1 MENIKILFKKINN
14 KFLSINIES
23 KFYSIA
29 FVFFILFFLIGYCLP
44 DNTTKNIIM
53 MVRNILTIIL
63 ICIGFT
69 LQSIST
75 IKKIWGHWIGKIIIS
90 FLNFITFFIS
100 KALSRILISDTFGLP
115 VKDFEMTSEILT
127 LTFYLPILFL
137 LLSIVFIFLY
147 LLQMIYI
154 SLQVELLKKV
164 LAKFLS
170 DLNLPFM
177 VLIGR
182 FFATFFISIFLWYA
196 GNKILFA
203 IADKSSFVRAKM
215 IPFLAYWCDYQALW
229 KYPNLR
235 KGERVILHENGI
247 ISYIKYNDKG
257 EMEISTEKYE

>member
-53 MVRNILTIIL
+53 MVCNILTIIL

-137 LLSIVFIFLY
+137 LLSIVFIF
-147 LLQMIYI
+147 
-154 SLQVELLKKV
+154 
-164 LAKFLS
+164 
-170 DLNLPFM
+170 
-177 VLIGR
+177 
-182 FFATFFISIFLWYA
+182 FISITNDIY
-196 GNKILFA
+196 
-203 IADKSSFVRAKM
+203 FVAS
-215 IPFLAYWCDYQALW
+215 
-229 KYPNLR
+229 
-235 KGERVILHENGI
+235 GI
-247 ISYIKYNDKG
+247 IKKGLGKISFRFKFAFYGFNRKIFCHIFYIYFFMVCWKQNSFCNCGQIQFCK
-257 EMEISTEKYE
+257 S